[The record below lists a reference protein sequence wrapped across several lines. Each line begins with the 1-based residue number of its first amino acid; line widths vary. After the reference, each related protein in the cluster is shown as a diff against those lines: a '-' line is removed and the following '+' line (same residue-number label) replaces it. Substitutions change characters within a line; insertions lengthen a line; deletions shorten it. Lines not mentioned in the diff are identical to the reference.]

1 MTRRSFLTGA
11 GAATATGLIPW
22 KGQAQSSNSP
32 QLLGYLRTNWS
43 RDPFSYGSYSHIA
56 KGAWRRHHGHLA
68 RPIADKLYFAG
79 EAANPDRN
87 SSVHAAF
94 ETGHSVAA
102 QLLDQSHQRIGI
114 IGAGI
119 AGLTAAH
126 VLSTSGRDVE
136 LIEAR
141 NRLGGRIN
149 TDLSLGS
156 AADLGASWL
165 HWADGN
171 PLVAE
176 IDKAGMRRVV
186 YLEGS
191 SAILRDGAHIEL
203 SEAPDWFEDVLLFNN
218 HAATGAGT
226 LNFWAY
232 MLNSEYSG
240 KEYLFPDGYDQILA
254 NYAGDYS
261 VSLQNVVTAI
271 NYGGDGVSV
280 ISTNGTSHFDAV
292 IVTVPLGVLKA
303 SSIQFTPALPASHQN
318 AIAKLGFGTL
328 DKVYLQ
334 FDDVFWN
341 RDTHS
346 LATPFTGLPPGHFNA
361 WLNLYPVVNK
371 PILVCFNGGPAA
383 LELASQ
389 PDEVIVEMARSTI
402 FQAYGLEP

>member
-1 MTRRSFLTGA
+1 MTTTTTEETALTKKDF
-11 GAATATGLIPW
+11 ATSNDVRWCPGCGDYAILNAVQRTLPELGIPREKFVVVSGIGCSSRFPYYMNTYGFHTIHGRAPTVATGV
-22 KGQAQSSNSP
+22 KV
-32 QLLGYLRTNWS
+32 
-43 RDPFSYGSYSHIA
+43 
-56 KGAWRRHHGHLA
+56 
-68 RPIADKLYFAG
+68 
-79 EAANPDRN
+79 ANPDL
-87 SSVHAAF
+87 SVWMI
-94 ETGHSVAA
+94 TGDGDGLS
-102 QLLDQSHQRIGI
+102 
-114 IGAGI
+114 IGANH
-119 AGLTAAH
+119 LLH
-126 VLSTSGRDVE
+126 LLR
-136 LIEAR
+136 R
-141 NRLGGRIN
+141 NLN
-149 TDLSLGS
+149 L
-156 AADLGASWL
+156 
-165 HWADGN
+165 N
-171 PLVAE
+171 
-176 IDKAGMRRVV
+176 
-186 YLEGS
+186 
-191 SAILRDGAHIEL
+191 
-203 SEAPDWFEDVLLFNN
+203 VLLFNN

-240 KEYLFPDGYDQILA
+240 EEYLFPDGYDQILA

-303 SSIQFTPALPASHQN
+303 GSIQFTPALPASHQN

-328 DKVYLQ
+328 DKIYLQ

-402 FQAYGLEP
+402 LQAYGLEP

>member
-1 MTRRSFLTGA
+1 MKRRSVLNGA
-11 GAATATGLIPW
+11 GASLAAGLLPW
-22 KGQAQSSNSP
+22 KSQAQTSNGP

-43 RDPFSYGSYSHIA
+43 HDPFSYGSYSHIA
-56 KGAWRRHHGHLA
+56 KGSWRRHHRNMA
-68 RPIADKLYFAG
+68 QPIADKLYFAG
-79 EAANPDRN
+79 EAANPNRN
-87 SSVHAAF
+87 SSVHAAL
-94 ETGHSVAA
+94 ETGQTVAA
-102 QLLDQSHQRIGI
+102 QLLDQSHQHIGI

-126 VLSTSGRDVE
+126 LLSASGRDVE
-136 LIEAR
+136 VIEAR
-141 NRLGGRIN
+141 NRPGGRIN
-149 TDLSLGS
+149 TDRSLGV

-186 YLEGS
+186 SLEGS
-191 SAILRDGAHIEL
+191 FAVLHNGAHIKMR
-203 SEAPDWFEDVLLFNN
+203 EAPDWFEDVLLHNN
-218 HAATGAGT
+218 HAATGTGT

-232 MLNSEYSG
+232 ILNSEYSG
-240 KEYLFPDGYDQILA
+240 EEFLFPDGFDQILG
-254 NYAGDYS
+254 NYAGNYS
-261 VSLQNVVTAI
+261 VSLRNVVTAI
-271 NYGGDGVSV
+271 DYNGDGVSV
-280 ISTNGTSHFDAV
+280 ISTTGRSQFDSV

-303 SSIQFTPALPASHQN
+303 SSIQFTPALPDSHQN

-334 FDDVFWN
+334 FDDVFWD

-346 LATPFTGLPPGHFNA
+346 LATPFTGLSPGHFNA
-361 WLNLYPVVNK
+361 WLNLYPVVKK

-389 PDEVIVEMARSTI
+389 PDKVIVGMARSTI
-402 FQAYGLEP
+402 LNAYGLGR